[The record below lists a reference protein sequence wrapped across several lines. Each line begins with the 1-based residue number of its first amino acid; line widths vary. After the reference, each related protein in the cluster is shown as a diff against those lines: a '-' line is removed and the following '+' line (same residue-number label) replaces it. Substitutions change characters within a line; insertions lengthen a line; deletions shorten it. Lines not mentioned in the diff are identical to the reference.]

1 MEDNPITVLFGAL
14 LTAAHEAC
22 DNAEEAAD
30 DQGNSHVPGRDMQA
44 LGHLVGQLEDR
55 LPGDDLQDLMTRT
68 RLAISDQPMHIPA
81 CPPSRPWFDAT
92 DLFMLVMG
100 IFFLVGVVAAFT
112 QGANSQ

>member
-44 LGHLVGQLEDR
+44 LGHLVGQAR
-55 LPGDDLQDLMTRT
+55 MTRT